1 MKRAK
6 CCTLEHYSAGR
17 KLWIRLPLTRFLGD
31 QKHGC
36 SENVDGRSFP
46 LKGHPLIYSTVTERF
61 THGVLN
67 PPANLRFTLTV
78 KTTRLVGRPYS
89 IYQHKLATQ
98 IIYLR
103 EEKGM
108 TFPEI
113 TDWLNKN
120 GYTTPRGRTFTNP
133 HAHSIYTKF
142 YKRQERFGKTS
153 YSQVSD
159 IAVRYNKSAD

>member
-1 MKRAK
+1 MEIK
-6 CCTLEHYSAGR
+6 EEVIH
-17 KLWIRLPLTRFLGD
+17 
-31 QKHGC
+31 QKHIPRVPRHLDN
-36 SENVDGRSFP
+36 EN
-46 LKGHPLIYSTVTERF
+46 YSVITERF

>member
-1 MKRAK
+1 M
-6 CCTLEHYSAGR
+6 LSGQV
-17 KLWIRLPLTRFLGD
+17 P
-31 QKHGC
+31 Q
-36 SENVDGRSFP
+36 RSY
-46 LKGHPLIYSTVTERF
+46 LLSLYHQIYSTVTERF

-78 KTTRLVGRPYS
+78 KTTSLVGRPYS

-113 TDWLNKN
+113 ADWLNKN
-120 GYTTPRGRTFTNP
+120 GYTTLRGKTFTNP
-133 HAHSIYTKF
+133 HAQSIYTRY
-142 YKRQERFGKTS
+142 YKRQERFGQTS
-153 YSQVSD
+153 YSQVGD
-159 IAVRYNKSAD
+159 ISVRYNKSVV